1 MDIKLN
7 YIFFCLG
14 TIVGVAQNDSLSTP
28 FFKSYDEKVTN
39 SLYFIDTSNSFEFL
53 FDSAGGENKHLSLI
67 PNRKAQIG
75 ANLSYKFID
84 ISYGFSPKFFEE
96 NKDNSGSK
104 LFTISTRFYHKKW
117 MQSLTFINQKG
128 FYVEDDITVF
138 LPRLRTTKIG
148 GTTSYVFNDKFSFKT
163 IANQKEWQ
171 IKSAGSFI
179 PNFSFYYTNFDLNN
193 GSGGEHSD
201 VYLATLS
208 ASYFYNLVIREKFL
222 VSAGLSPGF
231 GFNDVDGDFSPLY
244 EVTGSFKIGYN
255 VDSFFS
261 FINLNFTDFVQDTDA
276 KIRLNDNFSTFKF
289 TLGYRFNPP
298 KKVKELYEKVNKK
311 MKL

>member
-1 MDIKLN
+1 MDIKLSSL
-7 YIFFCLG
+7 FFCLG
-14 TIVGVAQNDSLSTP
+14 TIFGMAQNDSLSSP
-28 FFKSYDEKVTN
+28 FFKSYDEKVTS

-53 FDSAGGENKHLSLI
+53 FDTGGQKEHLSLI

-75 ANLSYKFID
+75 ANISYKFID

-96 NKDNSGSK
+96 NKDNSDSK

-117 MQSLTFINQKG
+117 MQSITFINQKG
-128 FYVEDDITVF
+128 FYIEDDVTLF

-148 GTTSYVFNDKFSFKT
+148 GTTSYVFNDNFSFKT

-171 IKSAGSFI
+171 TKSVGSFI
-179 PNFSFYYTNFDLNN
+179 PNLSFYYTNFDLND

-208 ASYFYNLVIREKFL
+208 ASYFYNLVIKEKFL

-231 GFNDVDGDFSPLY
+231 GFNDVDGDVSPLY

-261 FINLNFTDFVQDTDA
+261 FINLNFTDFVQDTNA

-298 KKVKELYEKVNKK
+298 KKIKEVYDKANKK
-311 MKL
+311 IKF

>member
-1 MDIKLN
+1 LVYPFN
-7 YIFFCLG
+7 SLIFFTCSKSISNLFS
-14 TIVGVAQNDSLSTP
+14 TKTPLNESIKFLSFT
-28 FFKSYDEKVTN
+28 T
-39 SLYFIDTSNSFEFL
+39 LCSF
-53 FDSAGGENKHLSLI
+53 
-67 PNRKAQIG
+67 
-75 ANLSYKFID
+75 
-84 ISYGFSPKFFEE
+84 
-96 NKDNSGSK
+96 
-104 LFTISTRFYHKKW
+104 
-117 MQSLTFINQKG
+117 
-128 FYVEDDITVF
+128 
-138 LPRLRTTKIG
+138 
-148 GTTSYVFNDKFSFKT
+148 DKFSFKT

-171 IKSAGSFI
+171 TKSAGSFI
-179 PNFSFYYTNFDLNN
+179 PNFSFYYTNFDLND

-208 ASYFYNLVIREKFL
+208 ASYFYNLVIKEKFL

-231 GFNDVDGDFSPLY
+231 GFNDVDGDVSPLY

-298 KKVKELYEKVNKK
+298 KKIKEVYDKANKK
-311 MKL
+311 IQF

>member
-1 MDIKLN
+1 MDIKLS

-14 TIVGVAQNDSLSTP
+14 TILGVAQNDSLSTP
-28 FFKSYDEKVTN
+28 FFKFYDEKVTS

-53 FDSAGGENKHLSLI
+53 FDFGG
-67 PNRKAQIG
+67 
-75 ANLSYKFID
+75 
-84 ISYGFSPKFFEE
+84 E

-128 FYVEDDITVF
+128 FYVEDDVTVF

-201 VYLATLS
+201 VYLATL
-208 ASYFYNLVIREKFL
+208 
-222 VSAGLSPGF
+222 
-231 GFNDVDGDFSPLY
+231 SPLY

-311 MKL
+311 MKLKKSTNSI